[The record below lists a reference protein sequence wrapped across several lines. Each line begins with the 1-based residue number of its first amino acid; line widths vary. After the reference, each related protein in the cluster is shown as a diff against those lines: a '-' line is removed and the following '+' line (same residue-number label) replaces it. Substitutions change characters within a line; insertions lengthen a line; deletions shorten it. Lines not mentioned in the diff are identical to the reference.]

1 MLIQFTYCIQLGI
14 NPVQPERKHLLKEA
28 INFGGAGSFDNF
40 GRKVEV
46 LCMSEWSN
54 LDKFPINI
62 VHCIHLSR
70 TKSIVSPFGHR
81 TDSLTIVSL
90 VVLMIMEQ
98 YYDIMFLDYYKSP
111 SALSARA

>member
-1 MLIQFTYCIQLGI
+1 MNFSNHHHYIIRNVLIQFTYCIQLGI

-40 GRKVEV
+40 GRKVEINV
-46 LCMSEWSN
+46 
-54 LDKFPINI
+54 PIMI
-62 VHCIHLSR
+62 VYCIHLSR

-98 YYDIMFLDYYKSP
+98 YYDIMFLDYYNIE
-111 SALSARA
+111 

>member
-28 INFGGAGSFDNF
+28 IYFGGAGGFDNF
-40 GRKVEV
+40 GRKVEINV
-46 LCMSEWSN
+46 
-54 LDKFPINI
+54 PIMI
-62 VHCIHLSR
+62 VYCIHLSR

-90 VVLMIMEQ
+90 VVVLMIMEQ
-98 YYDIMFLDYYKSP
+98 YCDIMFLDYYKSP

>member
-14 NPVQPERKHLLKEA
+14 NPVQPERKHFLNEA
-28 INFGGAGSFDNF
+28 IYFWGARSFHYF
-40 GRKVEV
+40 GRKVEI
-46 LCMSEWSN
+46 LCQMGQILIN
-54 LDKFPINI
+54 FPIII
-62 VHCIHLSR
+62 VYCIHLSR

-90 VVLMIMEQ
+90 VVVLMIMEQ
-98 YYDIMFLDYYKSP
+98 YCDIMFLDYYKSP

>member
-40 GRKVEV
+40 GGKVEV
-46 LCMSEWSN
+46 LCMSEWSY
-54 LDKFPINI
+54 FPIII
-62 VHCIHLSR
+62 VYCIHLSR

-90 VVLMIMEQ
+90 VVVLMIMEQ
-98 YYDIMFLDYYKSP
+98 YCDIMFLDYYKSP